1 MINIQFKDCCK
12 ECPNLYVLTETETT
26 ESVVSEGPIEVK
38 ANTYAKNTMN
48 MRGTDKMNLIFASLV
63 YAFLFYFSAKSFV
76 DVEKNPLIAL
86 SSLCFGAA
94 FVFCIIFG
102 IAKIMGA

>member
-38 ANTYAKNTMN
+38 ANIYCSHMYVCKKYNEYEGD
-48 MRGTDKMNLIFASLV
+48 R
-63 YAFLFYFSAKSFV
+63 
-76 DVEKNPLIAL
+76 
-86 SSLCFGAA
+86 
-94 FVFCIIFG
+94 
-102 IAKIMGA
+102 

>member
-1 MINIQFKDCCK
+1 
-12 ECPNLYVLTETETT
+12 
-26 ESVVSEGPIEVK
+26 
-38 ANTYAKNTMN
+38 
-48 MRGTDKMNLIFASLV
+48 MNLIFASLV